1 VRQNATAAKE
11 WTPTKSS
18 RKMIIMLRRIM
29 NEYELATDSALRDA
43 AVRYGARV
51 HAKVRIADVVDIRE
65 LTGTVRSYA
74 LRAHFDFIVADAD
87 GNPLFAVE
95 FDGPSHDRDPEVI
108 RRDALKDRICDQEGF
123 ALLRIDDGYL
133 RQVSRPWCK

>member
-1 VRQNATAAKE
+1 
-11 WTPTKSS
+11 
-18 RKMIIMLRRIM
+18 M

-87 GNPLFAVE
+87 GNPLL
-95 FDGPSHDRDPEVI
+95 PSNLTAHLMTVI
-108 RRDALKDRICDQEGF
+108 QKSSAATR
-123 ALLRIDDGYL
+123 
-133 RQVSRPWCK
+133 